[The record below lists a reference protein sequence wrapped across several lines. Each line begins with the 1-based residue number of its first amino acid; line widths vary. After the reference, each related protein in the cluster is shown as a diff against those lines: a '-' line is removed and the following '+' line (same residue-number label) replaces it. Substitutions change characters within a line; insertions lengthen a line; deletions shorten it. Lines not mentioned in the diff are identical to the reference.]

1 MSVSAS
7 LLVNVRVMKGRRWF
21 LNDATLLM
29 NAIHIITY
37 YKFVVV
43 DLEKLYV
50 LFVTRRQLFPV
61 KVIYYKNF
69 AIFSS
74 DIIYHG
80 HSFAAVEQPGIL
92 CQTGWTRS

>member
-1 MSVSAS
+1 MEGLDGGSGLLSVSAS

-43 DLEKLYV
+43 DLG
-50 LFVTRRQLFPV
+50 F
-61 KVIYYKNF
+61 
-69 AIFSS
+69 
-74 DIIYHG
+74 
-80 HSFAAVEQPGIL
+80 
-92 CQTGWTRS
+92 